1 VRAARWAYTDA
12 TRVQPA
18 RPSSRLDAGTE
29 VPIHWHALHW
39 KKIMYLTYYNGKWA
53 EGNTPLYGAM
63 DHSLWLGSSVFDGA
77 RAIRG
82 KLPDLRPHL
91 ERVIASA
98 EKLGLRCPLTVD
110 EMEALV
116 REGVARFPLDAELYI
131 RPLVFG
137 SEGFLIPV
145 AEKSQFA
152 LTLFDAPLPPF
163 TGFSACLSTMRRPQP
178 DMAPTDAKASALY
191 ANSTRAMREA
201 KERGFDQ
208 AIMLDA
214 EGHVAEFAASNLFLV
229 TEDGKVV
236 TPALN
241 GTFLAGITRARVMA
255 LLAEAGVQV
264 EQRSVKPAELN
275 TAREI
280 FSTGNYGKVTP
291 CTRYEDR
298 TLEAGPVA
306 RQARELYLAFTEAT

>member
-1 VRAARWAYTDA
+1 
-12 TRVQPA
+12 
-18 RPSSRLDAGTE
+18 
-29 VPIHWHALHW
+29 
-39 KKIMYLTYYNGKWA
+39 MYLTYYNGQWA

-91 ERVIASA
+91 ERVIASS
-98 EKLGLRCPLTVD
+98 EKLGLRCPLSVD

-116 REGVARFPLDAELYI
+116 REGVARFPPDAELYI

-163 TGFSACLSTMRRPQP
+163 TGFSACLSTLRRPQP
-178 DMAPTDAKASALY
+178 NMAPTDAKASALY

-229 TEDGKVV
+229 TGDGNVV

-264 EQRSVKPAELN
+264 EERTVKATELN

-291 CTRYEDR
+291 CIRYEDR

-306 RQARELYLAFTEAT
+306 RQARELYLAFTDAA

>member
-1 VRAARWAYTDA
+1 
-12 TRVQPA
+12 
-18 RPSSRLDAGTE
+18 
-29 VPIHWHALHW
+29 
-39 KKIMYLTYYNGKWA
+39 MYLTYFNGQWA

-98 EKLGLRCPLTVD
+98 EKLGLRCPLSVD
-110 EMEALV
+110 EMEQLV
-116 REGVARFPLDAELYI
+116 REGVARFPADAELYI

-163 TGFSACLSTMRRPQP
+163 AGFSACLSTLHRPQP
-178 DMAPTDAKASALY
+178 SMAPTDAKASALY

-214 EGHVAEFAASNLFLV
+214 AGNVAEFASSNLFLV
-229 TEDGKVV
+229 TGDGKLV

-241 GTFLAGITRARVMA
+241 GTFLAGITRARVIA
-255 LLAEAGVQV
+255 LLAQEGVQV
-264 EQRSVKPAELN
+264 EERSVKPEELDS
-275 TAREI
+275 AREI

-291 CTRYEDR
+291 CTRYEGR
-298 TLEAGPVA
+298 SLEAGPVA
-306 RQARELYLAFTEAT
+306 RRARELYLAFTEAS

>member
-1 VRAARWAYTDA
+1 
-12 TRVQPA
+12 
-18 RPSSRLDAGTE
+18 
-29 VPIHWHALHW
+29 
-39 KKIMYLTYYNGKWA
+39 MYLTYYNGQWA

-98 EKLGLRCPLTVD
+98 EKLGLRCPLTVN

-116 REGVARFPLDAELYI
+116 REGVAKFPPDAELYI

-163 TGFSACLSTMRRPQP
+163 TGFSACLSTLRRPQP
-178 DMAPTDAKASALY
+178 NMAPTDAKASALY

-214 EGHVAEFAASNLFLV
+214 EGHVAEFASSNLFLV

-241 GTFLAGITRARVMA
+241 GTFLAGITRARVMG

-264 EQRSVKPAELN
+264 EERSVKATELN

-291 CTRYEDR
+291 CTRYEER

-306 RQARELYLAFTEAT
+306 RQARELYLAFTEAG